1 MAVLLGLLRDRT
13 EQVLLVITGEMGRTP
28 IKNNKD
34 GGTGHHGV
42 LTPLLVAGGGLKMG
56 QGIGRSD
63 RIGGRPASEPFGPKN
78 LLATVL
84 HTLFDA
90 SETRIAPE
98 LLPAEIAKLIVDG
111 QPIKEL
117 F

>member
-1 MAVLLGLLRDRT
+1 M
-13 EQVLLVITGEMGRTP
+13 
-28 IKNNKD
+28 
-34 GGTGHHGV
+34 
-42 LTPLLVAGGGLKMG
+42 
-56 QGIGRSD
+56 IGRSD
-63 RIGGRPASEPFGPKN
+63 RNGGRAATEGYGPKN

-90 SETRIAPE
+90 AEIRIAPE
-98 LLPAEIAKLIVDG
+98 LLPAEVAKLIVDG